1 MRSAP
6 LAIALLAAT
15 PTLAAARPITL
26 AAGLGLTQSKVD
38 AAQDPSSTLA
48 VFGRIALNRRVSAG
62 LELQRINTDDSYVD
76 LRTVTANIVVDLGSS
91 PHLVP
96 MLLAGAG
103 LDYASYNYGAT
114 TDAHHFEGGFGLEY
128 RADGGLVV
136 GGDLR
141 IGGRSIDS
149 DEQVYPLAG
158 TGGGAVALYAPS
170 TLHDGEYRS
179 ARAYVGVRF

>member
-6 LAIALLAAT
+6 LAFALLAAS

-38 AAQDPSSTLA
+38 ASQDPNSTLA
-48 VFGRIALNRRVSAG
+48 VFGRVGLGRRVSAG
-62 LELQRINTDDSYVD
+62 LELQRINTDDTSVD
-76 LRTVTANIVVDLGSS
+76 LRTVTANLVVDLGANK
-91 PHLVP
+91 HVVP
-96 MLLAGAG
+96 MILVGAG
-103 LDYASYNYGAT
+103 LDYASYNYGGS
-114 TDAHHFEGGFGLEY
+114 TDAHHFEGGLGLEY
-128 RADGGLVV
+128 RADGGLVI

-149 DEQVYPLAG
+149 DEEVYPLAG
-158 TGGGAVALYAPS
+158 GTGIAYYAPS

>member
-6 LAIALLAAT
+6 LALALLAAT

-26 AAGLGLTQSKVD
+26 AAGLGLTQAKAD
-38 AAQDPSSTLA
+38 AHQDPNSTLA
-48 VFGRIALNRRVSAG
+48 VFGRIALGRRVATG
-62 LELQRINTDDSYVD
+62 LELQRINTDDDYVA
-76 LRTVTANIVVDLGSS
+76 LRTFTVNLVVDLGSS
-91 PHLVP
+91 KRLVP
-96 MLLAGAG
+96 MLIAGAG

-114 TDAHHFEGGFGLEY
+114 TDAHHFEGGLGLEY
-128 RADGGLVV
+128 RTDGGLVL
-136 GGDLR
+136 GGDVR

-158 TGGGAVALYAPS
+158 DDVAFRAPS
-170 TLHDGEYRS
+170 TLREGEYRS